1 MKIYTILDTR
11 RKVEFK
17 ASENNRGIMNMLF
30 TTALSNWETKGSEC
44 WLKYCEKYP
53 TIEQYDKHLDNLE
66 KDERKEFFSNL
77 LENNNE
83 FNPFYKIV
91 RVEEQEKESEI

>member
-30 TTALSNWETKGSEC
+30 TTELSNWETKGSEC

-53 TIEQYDKHLDNLE
+53 TIEQYDRHLDNLE

-91 RVEEQEKESEI
+91 RVEEQEKEREI